1 MSYST
6 NEADVSQG
14 SIPLLNISAS
24 DDDETRKRKARDYA
38 RRSDTAYATW
48 KEKQTSDGVK
58 GIEERDQMV
67 NDYMDGKRRPKNPD
81 PLGPPVSYMEDRG
94 VFQPLTSPTNTFGLC
109 HFYHADPNAPMPSG
123 PVSLATVEH
132 VKRLVLLASRKPQ
145 RYVLMVFRGG
155 TVTALGLLQELH
167 TRSALV
173 RIPIYQSGDAKD
185 GHGACVSCCPFCT
198 YTVQNDPGYL
208 NHIVCTHY
216 DASFGCGSCLS
227 AITSSVQKMKDHIKE
242 CSGLT
247 PLPTAS
253 QESVPGGCSPKKSA
267 PDSKHMSSK
276 KKSSC
281 SEKSQ
286 PAGQASQ
293 DSQASDR
300 CITRATGTS
309 QETPAESTRR
319 HTQHKKK
326 KAKEKKKSRK

>member
-6 NEADVSQG
+6 DEADVSQG
-14 SIPLLNISAS
+14 SIPLLDISAS
-24 DDDETRKRKARDYA
+24 DDDETRKRKGRDYA
-38 RRSDTAYATW
+38 CRSDTAYATW
-48 KEKQTSDGVK
+48 KEKQTSDGIK

-67 NDYMDGKRRPKNPD
+67 NDYTDRKRRPKNPD

-109 HFYHADPNAPMPSG
+109 CFYRADPNAPMPSG
-123 PVSLATVEH
+123 PVSPATAEH
-132 VKRLVLLASRKPQ
+132 VKRLVLLASTKPW

-167 TRSALV
+167 TRSTLV

-185 GHGACVSCCPFCT
+185 GHGAHVLCCPFCT
-198 YTVQNDPGYL
+198 YTIQNDPAYL
-208 NHIVCTHY
+208 NHIVCVHY
-216 DASFGCGSCLS
+216 DASFGCGCCLS
-227 AITSSVQKMKDHIKE
+227 AITPSVQKMKDHIKE

-253 QESVPGGCSPKKSA
+253 QESAPGGHSPKKSA
-267 PDSKHMSSK
+267 PESKHVSSK

-300 CITRATGTS
+300 CVTRATGVS
-309 QETPAESTRR
+309 QETPAESTRHR
-319 HTQHKKK
+319 PQHKKK
-326 KAKEKKKSRK
+326 KAKKKSCK